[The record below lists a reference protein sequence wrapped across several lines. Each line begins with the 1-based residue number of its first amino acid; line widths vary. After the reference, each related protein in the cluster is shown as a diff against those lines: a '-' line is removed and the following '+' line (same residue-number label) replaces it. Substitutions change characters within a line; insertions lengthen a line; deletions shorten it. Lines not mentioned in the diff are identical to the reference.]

1 LTQER
6 KSYRALLAMPGYGKQ
21 TSGAGR
27 GFWRAS
33 RNPESIVFDGRS
45 GSLLAANFNASWC
58 NALNLVHA
66 GHEVKYFAMM
76 HDDIEPRDFWL
87 DDLIDELEAKDLDVL
102 GVASPI
108 KDRKGLTSLAIDGGN
123 TWRPKCRMTL
133 REVASLPET
142 FTSEDIGGPLLINT
156 GCWVCRFDSAWVKK
170 VHFEI
175 NDRIVFNKVTNR
187 YEAEVEPEDWYFSR
201 LCHEL
206 GLRIG
211 ATRKIPLSHRGEM
224 DFPNTA
230 WGNAYDSE
238 YVTESQLPQPFPHD
252 IDGWLSET
260 EGAALADLAR
270 GKRVLEI
277 GSFCGRS
284 TVCIARTAAAVIAV
298 DYFDGRATP
307 KPGDTSHAFFDN
319 IKRYGLDDKVRACH
333 PAETLAGKFGFV
345 FIDGDHS
352 KEAVEA
358 DIAKAVEVLEPGGLI
373 AFHDYR
379 TKPGQHDGGWDPGV
393 TAAVDDLVAR
403 GGEII
408 ATHDTLAVVRP
419 PVLVPA

>member
-1 LTQER
+1 
-6 KSYRALLAMPGYGKQ
+6 MPGYGKQ

-66 GHEVKYFAMM
+66 GHELKYFAMM

-87 DDLIDELEAKDLDVL
+87 DDLIAELEAKDLDVL

-108 KDRKGLTSLAIDGGN
+108 KDRKGLTSLAIDNDHGN
-123 TWRPKCRMTL
+123 TWRPKCRLTL
-133 REVASLPET
+133 REVAGLPET
-142 FTSEDIGGPLLINT
+142 FTSEDVGGPLLLNT
-156 GCWVCRFDSAWVKK
+156 GCWVCRFDPAWVKK

-175 NDRIVFNKVTNR
+175 NDRIVFNRTTNR

-224 DFPNTA
+224 DFTNLA
-230 WGNAYDSE
+230 WGNEFDSE
-238 YVTESQLPQPFPHD
+238 YVTESQLPMPFPHE
-252 IDGWLSET
+252 IDGWLSPE
-260 EGAALADLAR
+260 EGSALAELSR

-284 TVCIARTAAAVIAV
+284 TVCIARTAAWVAAV
-298 DYFDGRATP
+298 DFFDGRATP
-307 KPGDTSHAFFDN
+307 KPGDTSDAFRAN
-319 IKRYGLDDKVRACH
+319 LVRYGV
-333 PAETLAGKFGFV
+333 AGKVQAFLPGDDLPGPFGLA

-352 KEAVEA
+352 QEAVEV
-358 DIAKAVEVLEPGGLI
+358 DIAKALSVLEPGGLL

-379 TKPGQHDGGWDPGV
+379 KAPGQFDGGWDPGV
-393 TAAVDDLVAR
+393 NAAVDRLIAQ
-403 GGEII
+403 GGELI
-408 ATHDTLAVVRP
+408 ATHHTLAVVRP